1 MNKFITFLKDSYIEM
16 TQHVT
21 WSSFRELQNSSVLV
35 LVASLLF
42 ALLIGLMDLGFRNL
56 VNVLYNTF

>member
-1 MNKFITFLKDSYIEM
+1 MNAFITFLRNSYIEM

-21 WSSFRELQNSSVLV
+21 WSSFRELQSSSVLV

-56 VNVLYNTF
+56 VDVLYTTF